1 MARER
6 KGEEEER
13 EGDMVFLSSQA
24 QVMVGKWKYYY
35 TTIFVVVCKML
46 WVIRLVHQ
54 RDAKQESTK
63 RQDLIT
69 LLMFN

>member
-35 TTIFVVVCKML
+35 TT
-46 WVIRLVHQ
+46 VIRLVHQ